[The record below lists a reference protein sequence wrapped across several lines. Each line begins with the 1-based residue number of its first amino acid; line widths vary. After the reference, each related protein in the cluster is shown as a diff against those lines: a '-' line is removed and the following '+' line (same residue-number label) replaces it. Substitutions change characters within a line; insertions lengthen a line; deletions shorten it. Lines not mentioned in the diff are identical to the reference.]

1 MSFDGKTI
9 IITGA
14 GQGIGRQY
22 AHAFAAAGGSVAIVD
37 LNGTAAQNVAAG
49 IGDKAVAIETDV
61 SDKASVDAMAQQVL
75 DRFGRIDVL
84 VNNAAIFSTL
94 KMKAFTEITPEEFD
108 TVMGVNARGVFLCC
122 QAVAGPMRAQGS
134 GKIINISSSVVVTG
148 RANYAHYIA
157 SKGAV
162 IGMTRA
168 LATELGPDNINVNA
182 ISPHGIVTEVPRETI
197 REDQWADIIAAQAL
211 KRKGSSDDMIGS
223 VMFLASPQS
232 DYMTGQTL
240 NLDAGLRYN

>member
-122 QAVAGPMRAQGS
+122 QAVAGHQRQGDQPAWHRHRGAARNHS
-134 GKIINISSSVVVTG
+134 RRSMG
-148 RANYAHYIA
+148 RYHR
-157 SKGAV
+157 GA
-162 IGMTRA
+162 GA
-168 LATELGPDNINVNA
+168 
-182 ISPHGIVTEVPRETI
+182 
-197 REDQWADIIAAQAL
+197 
-211 KRKGSSDDMIGS
+211 
-223 VMFLASPQS
+223 
-232 DYMTGQTL
+232 
-240 NLDAGLRYN
+240 